1 MARPIKNGLDYF
13 PLDVGFFDDDKIAFV
28 NARFGGKGE
37 MIALKLLCK
46 IYKDNGYYYQ
56 WGADEA
62 ILFAKRVVGDA
73 SQHSLVNDVVHELVK
88 RDFFSKDIFDRFK
101 ILTSH
106 GIQKRYDKI
115 CKDANRIGLIDENL
129 DLIRGNPRLCPRKP
143 PVMSD
148 KSTQRKG
155 KEIKEKKIKV
165 NKPPL
170 IPQGESLLKHIDIK
184 DSVNLPFNSLQF
196 NKAWTELLNLPKWKK
211 KPAESLQKSL
221 NKLNNYDEAFA
232 IELINRAI
240 EGNYQ
245 GLVFQ
250 DTDNGYVKWKSG
262 KKGHAMTNHT
272 QNAVHDNRF

>member
-1 MARPIKNGLDYF
+1 MARPLKNGLDYF
-13 PLDVGFFDDDKIAFV
+13 PLDVDFFDDDKIAFV
-28 NARFGGKGE
+28 NARFGEKGE

-46 IYKDNGYYYQ
+46 IYKDTGYYYQ
-56 WGADEA
+56 WGEDEA

-73 SQHSLVNDVVHELVK
+73 SRHTLVNDVVQELVR

-101 ILTSH
+101 ILTSR

-115 CKDANRIGLIDENL
+115 CKDANRIGLIDDKL
-129 DLIRGNPRLCPRKP
+129 DLIRGNPPLSPRKH
-143 PVMSD
+143 PVKSE

-165 NKPPL
+165 KEIRVNKPPL
-170 IPQGESLLKHIDIK
+170 IPLSNEDTL
-184 DSVNLPFNSLQF
+184 NFPFNSPEF
-196 NKAWTELLNLPKWKK
+196 NEAWNELVKLPKWEKK
-211 KPAESLQKSL
+211 LPVSLQKTL
-221 NKLNNYDEAFA
+221 DKLKNWDEGFA

-250 DTDNGYVKWKSG
+250 DTDANYLKWKSK
-262 KKGHAMTNHT
+262 KKGHAMANHH
-272 QNAVHDNRF
+272 QNAEHDNRF